1 MLDDFIEIQLGSSF
15 LINAGICGLIKLLE
29 FSKAEEGMDYEI
41 NGQVMKLSK
50 EFLMSR
56 DISDLYVKAMVNNFK
71 ETTRFYDILQKRHI
85 VESIY
90 AGKEELSKDD
100 IDNINKIFKEAVQ
113 MLEKNSFKSGYIILN
128 EYYNISKITDE
139 IIARLKKEKNLE
151 KEIGAYLEICN
162 ILDKPEV
169 QEVLIFKELMYS
181 KMNMFLGDTSFFLSA
196 NLKKDIRE
204 CYKKDFVQPL
214 LDEVAGTKKKTK
226 RCIECSNL
234 AYNTKSIS
242 FMIDSTDDVSRKKS
256 HYWNLKPDAFV
267 CPVCAFLYTLVPLGF
282 QFLGSDAIFINN
294 NSSINAMCRIMRTYE
309 SKDDENLQSTNK
321 SKFYRIF
328 TDQKIDMLENK
339 IYNIQVIIKS
349 KNKEHFEINVI
360 SKDTIKKIVDCKK
373 HLKHLERKYIKQ
385 NDSFISVYDE
395 VIDNIFFKRSQY
407 QLMHE
412 LFLYE
417 LKNNGNTNYIKD
429 ILMIEITFR
438 GGVSMNSIKKNVDIS
453 WRAGIAMRNK
463 LTETVQEKDI
473 DNSLRS
479 LVYKLSNALSV
490 GNCEQYLDSIIR
502 VYSGKGIPIPYIFKE
517 CYESEEMFKAIGQG
531 FILGLK
537 YNDYESNNKINIG
550 GE

>member
-1 MLDDFIEIQLGSSF
+1 MDDFIEIQLGSSF
-15 LINAGICGLIKLLE
+15 FLNAGICGLMKLLE
-29 FSKAEEGMDYEI
+29 FSKAEEGIDYEI
-41 NGQVMKLSK
+41 NGQVMNVSK
-50 EFLMSR
+50 EFLLSK
-56 DISDLYVKAMVNNFK
+56 DISDLYVKTMVDNFK
-71 ETTRFYDILQKRHI
+71 ETTKFYDILQKRYI
-85 VESIY
+85 VENIY
-90 AGKEELSKDD
+90 ARKEELSKED
-100 IDNINKIFKEAVQ
+100 IDNINKIFKEIVQ

-128 EYYNISKITDE
+128 EYYNISNITDE
-139 IIARLKKEKNLE
+139 VITRLKKEKDLE
-151 KEIGAYLEICN
+151 KEIKAYFEICD
-162 ILDKPEV
+162 ILENSEV
-169 QEVLIFKELMYS
+169 QEVLIFKEIMYS
-181 KMNMFLGDTSFFLSA
+181 KINMFLGDTSFFLPA
-196 NLKKDIRE
+196 NLKKDIGE
-204 CYKKDFVQPL
+204 CYKKDFVQSL
-214 LDEVAGTKKKTK
+214 LDEIAGTKKKTK

-234 AYNTKSIS
+234 AYNTKAIS
-242 FMIDSTDDVSRKKS
+242 FMIDSTDDVNRKKS

-282 QFLGSDAIFINN
+282 QFLSNDAIFINN
-294 NSSINAMCRIMRTYE
+294 NSSINAMYRVMRTYE
-309 SKDDENLQSTNK
+309 SKNDDNFKVTNK

-328 TDQKIDMLENK
+328 TDQKIDMLKNK
-339 IYNIQVIIKS
+339 IYNIQVIIKNQ
-349 KNKEHFEINVI
+349 NKEHFEINVI
-360 SKDTIKKIVDCKK
+360 SKDTIKKIVDCKNN
-373 HLKHLERKYIKQ
+373 LKHIERKYIKQ

-395 VIDNIFFKRSQY
+395 VIENIFLKRGQY
-407 QLMHE
+407 QLMHQ
-412 LFLYE
+412 LFLKE
-417 LKNNGNTNYIKD
+417 LKSNGNTNYIRD

-438 GGVSMNSIKKNVDIS
+438 GGVNMNSIKKNVDTA

-537 YNDYESNNKINIG
+537 YTDYESSNKKSIG